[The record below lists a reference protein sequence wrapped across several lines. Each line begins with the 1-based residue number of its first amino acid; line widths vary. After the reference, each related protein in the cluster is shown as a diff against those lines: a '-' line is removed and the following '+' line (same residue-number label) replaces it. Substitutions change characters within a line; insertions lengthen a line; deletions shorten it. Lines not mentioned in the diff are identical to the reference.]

1 MLRTQS
7 IEECQALV
15 PTRSAAGTPPANTWC
30 RAAVTTA
37 PWLAE
42 YLHELTVFP
51 KGKHDLA
58 AACLQEQDAFSPPAG
73 GSDERTGREIG
84 TRLCPRSSR
93 SRISPKSFNVGIDPP
108 SARNVIEE
116 IQKVD
121 EFLQLEGGAKPHPP
135 GSRPGCG
142 YGFDGEGVPDYTLYI
157 NTLEIIR
164 DINRSI
170 YP

>member
-84 TRLCPRSSR
+84 TRLCPRSPARGSR
-93 SRISPKSFNVGIDPP
+93 RRQDDLGASRRGGGGAGTKRWSALRDRRGVHPLPR
-108 SARNVIEE
+108 SARRRDAGSGYRPLPLAPRLFQPPHRRGIARA
-116 IQKVD
+116 
-121 EFLQLEGGAKPHPP
+121 GAAP
-135 GSRPGCG
+135 G
-142 YGFDGEGVPDYTLYI
+142 
-157 NTLEIIR
+157 
-164 DINRSI
+164 
-170 YP
+170 